1 MKSAKSLNIMALDCK
16 LLRLF
21 SPAGAVTSSSW
32 HTATPRRLEPALS
45 PGAWRML
52 SFANTMK
59 IERRI
64 YMQGRN
70 KEVVSITDEGIVY
83 IDYLVADYTILVNLI
98 ASDNCILVFDS
109 EEAFNSLKKNLGQYI
124 KNVCS
129 IELAEHIMK
138 FIAEEWLQQVSII
151 DYISH
156 D

>member
-1 MKSAKSLNIMALDCK
+1 MQDKS
-16 LLRLF
+16 
-21 SPAGAVTSSSW
+21 
-32 HTATPRRLEPALS
+32 
-45 PGAWRML
+45 
-52 SFANTMK
+52 
-59 IERRI
+59 
-64 YMQGRN
+64 
-70 KEVVSITDEGIVY
+70 KEVVTITDEGIVSV
-83 IDYLVADYTILVNLI
+83 DYLIADYTMLVNLI

-109 EEAFNSLKKNLGQYI
+109 EEAFNNLKKNLGQYI

>member
-1 MKSAKSLNIMALDCK
+1 
-16 LLRLF
+16 
-21 SPAGAVTSSSW
+21 
-32 HTATPRRLEPALS
+32 
-45 PGAWRML
+45 
-52 SFANTMK
+52 
-59 IERRI
+59 
-64 YMQGRN
+64 MQDRN
-70 KEVVSITDEGIVY
+70 KEVVTITDEGIVY
-83 IDYLVADYTILVNLI
+83 IDYLVADYTMLVNLI

>member
-64 YMQGRN
+64 YMQDRS
-70 KEVVSITDEGIVY
+70 KEVVAITDEGIVY

-98 ASDNCILVFDS
+98 ASDNCIIVFDS
-109 EEAFNSLKKNLGQYI
+109 EEAYRNLKENLGQFI

-151 DYISH
+151 DFISH

>member
-1 MKSAKSLNIMALDCK
+1 
-16 LLRLF
+16 
-21 SPAGAVTSSSW
+21 
-32 HTATPRRLEPALS
+32 
-45 PGAWRML
+45 
-52 SFANTMK
+52 
-59 IERRI
+59 
-64 YMQGRN
+64 MQDRS

-98 ASDNCILVFDS
+98 ASDNCIIVFDS
-109 EEAFNSLKKNLGQYI
+109 EEAYNNLKVNLGQYI

-151 DYISH
+151 DFISH

>member
-1 MKSAKSLNIMALDCK
+1 
-16 LLRLF
+16 
-21 SPAGAVTSSSW
+21 
-32 HTATPRRLEPALS
+32 
-45 PGAWRML
+45 
-52 SFANTMK
+52 
-59 IERRI
+59 
-64 YMQGRN
+64 MQGRS
-70 KEVVSITDEGIVY
+70 KEVVTITDEGIVY

-109 EEAFNSLKKNLGQYI
+109 EEAYNSLKENLGQYI

>member
-1 MKSAKSLNIMALDCK
+1 
-16 LLRLF
+16 
-21 SPAGAVTSSSW
+21 
-32 HTATPRRLEPALS
+32 
-45 PGAWRML
+45 
-52 SFANTMK
+52 
-59 IERRI
+59 
-64 YMQGRN
+64 MQDRS
-70 KEVVSITDEGIVY
+70 KEVVTITDEGIVY
-83 IDYLVADYTILVNLI
+83 IDYLVADYTMLVNLI

-138 FIAEEWLQQVSII
+138 FIAEEWLQQISII

>member
-1 MKSAKSLNIMALDCK
+1 
-16 LLRLF
+16 
-21 SPAGAVTSSSW
+21 
-32 HTATPRRLEPALS
+32 
-45 PGAWRML
+45 
-52 SFANTMK
+52 
-59 IERRI
+59 
-64 YMQGRN
+64 MQGRS
-70 KEVVSITDEGIVY
+70 KEVVTITEEGIVY

-109 EEAFNSLKKNLGQYI
+109 EEAFNSLKENLGQYI

-151 DYISH
+151 DFISH

>member
-1 MKSAKSLNIMALDCK
+1 
-16 LLRLF
+16 
-21 SPAGAVTSSSW
+21 
-32 HTATPRRLEPALS
+32 
-45 PGAWRML
+45 
-52 SFANTMK
+52 
-59 IERRI
+59 
-64 YMQGRN
+64 MQNRN
-70 KEVVSITDEGIVY
+70 KEVVTITDEGIVY

-98 ASDNCILVFDS
+98 ASDNCIIVFDS
-109 EEAFNSLKKNLGQYI
+109 EEAYSNLKENLGQYI

>member
-1 MKSAKSLNIMALDCK
+1 
-16 LLRLF
+16 
-21 SPAGAVTSSSW
+21 
-32 HTATPRRLEPALS
+32 
-45 PGAWRML
+45 
-52 SFANTMK
+52 
-59 IERRI
+59 
-64 YMQGRN
+64 MQDRS
-70 KEVVSITDEGIVY
+70 KEVVTITDEGIVS
-83 IDYLVADYTILVNLI
+83 IDYLIADYTILVNLI

-109 EEAFNSLKKNLGQYI
+109 EEAYNSLKKNLGQYI

>member
-1 MKSAKSLNIMALDCK
+1 
-16 LLRLF
+16 
-21 SPAGAVTSSSW
+21 
-32 HTATPRRLEPALS
+32 
-45 PGAWRML
+45 
-52 SFANTMK
+52 
-59 IERRI
+59 
-64 YMQGRN
+64 MQDRS
-70 KEVVSITDEGIVY
+70 KEVVTITDEGIVS
-83 IDYLVADYTILVNLI
+83 IDYLIADYTMLVNLI

-109 EEAFNSLKKNLGQYI
+109 EEAYNSLKENLGQYI

>member
-1 MKSAKSLNIMALDCK
+1 
-16 LLRLF
+16 
-21 SPAGAVTSSSW
+21 
-32 HTATPRRLEPALS
+32 
-45 PGAWRML
+45 
-52 SFANTMK
+52 
-59 IERRI
+59 
-64 YMQGRN
+64 MQGRN

-109 EEAFNSLKKNLGQYI
+109 EEAYNSLKENLGQYI